1 MASSAASASPS
12 CSGSSNKAKIARR
25 VVEVLEYFDDAHR
38 EATVMDIVRRYN
50 RPQSSTSELL
60 SSLVELGLLYK
71 DPYSRTY
78 SLTARAALLGSTGQP
93 EPIRDGR
100 LVRLIDRLLAQTGL
114 SVGLFARVGLKTQ
127 LLMIRNGPRSSSA
140 IADELFAGMQ
150 APLTESAAGLLL
162 LSSVAR
168 PRCEGMVRRLNAEAA
183 DGAKFAQGEMMA
195 RIDSYRDRGHARG
208 ELGFGISAGMAAALI
223 PDQAEAHQLAVGI
236 VHGSEDTVNAGAL
249 LDALI
254 EATTQCA
261 ALPATGANVERFLT
275 AA

>member
-1 MASSAASASPS
+1 MASITAP
-12 CSGSSNKAKIARR
+12 SNKAKIARR

-78 SLTARAALLGSTGQP
+78 SLTARAALLGSAGQP

-127 LLMIRNGPRSSSA
+127 LLMIRNGQRSIPA

-150 APLTESAAGLLL
+150 APLTESAAGQLL
-162 LSSVAR
+162 LSSIPR

-183 DGAKFAQGEMMA
+183 EGAKFSQAEMMA
-195 RIDSYRDRGHARG
+195 RIDGCRDRGHARG
-208 ELGFGISAGMAAALI
+208 GLGFGVSAGMAAALI
-223 PDQAEAHQLAVGI
+223 PGQPEAHPLAVGI
-236 VHGSEDTVNAGAL
+236 LHAGDDTVNAGAL

-254 EATTQCA
+254 EATAQCA
-261 ALPATGANVERFLT
+261 DVPAPGASVERFLT

>member
-1 MASSAASASPS
+1 MASSAAP
-12 CSGSSNKAKIARR
+12 SNKAKIARR
-25 VVEVLEYFDDAHR
+25 VVEVLEYFDDEHR

-114 SVGLFARVGLKTQ
+114 SVALFARVNLKTQ
-127 LLMIRNGPRSSSA
+127 LLMIRNGPRASA
-140 IADELFAGMQ
+140 LIANELFAGMQ
-150 APLTESAAGLLL
+150 APLVDNAAGLLL
-162 LSSVAR
+162 LSSIGR
-168 PRCEGMVRRLNAEAA
+168 QRCEGMVRRLNAEAA
-183 DGAKFAQGEMMA
+183 ETDKFGFGEMMA
-195 RIDSYRDRGHARG
+195 RIDTCRDHGHARG
-208 ELGFGISAGMAAALI
+208 ELGFGIEARFGGMAAALVPGQ
-223 PDQAEAHQLAVGI
+223 PDTHPLAVAILHEG
-236 VHGSEDTVNAGAL
+236 EDKVNAT
-249 LDALI
+249 ALI
-254 EATTQCA
+254 EALGEATAHCA
-261 ALPATGANVERFLT
+261 TIAAPMAFVEQFQT

>member
-1 MASSAASASPS
+1 MASVAAP
-12 CSGSSNKAKIARR
+12 SNKAKIARR
-25 VVEVLEYFDDAHR
+25 VVEVLEYFDDEHR

-114 SVGLFARVGLKTQ
+114 TVALFARVGLKAQ
-127 LLMIRNGPRSSSA
+127 LLVIRNGTRASSA
-140 IADELFAGMQ
+140 ISGELFAGMQ
-150 APLTESAAGLLL
+150 APLVGNAAGLLL
-162 LSSVAR
+162 LSTVGR
-168 PRCEGMVRRLNAEAA
+168 QRCEGMVRRLNAEAT
-183 DGAKFAQGEMMA
+183 DGDKFALGEMMA
-195 RIDSYRDRGHARG
+195 RIDACREGGHARG
-208 ELGFGISAGMAAALI
+208 ALGFGIGDARMTAALV
-223 PDQAEAHQLAVGI
+223 PGQPEAHPLAVGL
-236 VHGSEDTVNAGAL
+236 VHGSEDKVHSA
-249 LDALI
+249 ALI
-254 EATTQCA
+254 EALCEATAQC
-261 ALPATGANVERFLT
+261 GASPTPFACVEQFQT

>member
-1 MASSAASASPS
+1 MASTAAP
-12 CSGSSNKAKIARR
+12 SNKAKIARR

-78 SLTARAALLGSTGQP
+78 RLTARAALLGSTGQP

-114 SVGLFARVGLKTQ
+114 TVALFARVGLRTQ
-127 LLMIRNGPRSSSA
+127 LLMVRHGPRSA
-140 IADELFAGMQ
+140 PALEETLLAGMQ
-150 APLTESAAGLLL
+150 APLNESAAGVLL
-162 LSSVAR
+162 LSTVVR
-168 PRCEGMVRRLNAEAA
+168 QRCEGMVRRLNAEAA
-183 DGAKFAQGEMMA
+183 EPGRFAIAEMMT
-195 RIDSYRDRGHARG
+195 RIDACRDAQHARG
-208 ELGFGISAGMAAALI
+208 ELGFGTDARLVTALI
-223 PDQAEAHQLAVGI
+223 PAHGNGHPLAVGI
-236 VHGSEDTVNAGAL
+236 VHRVDDAVNAIAL
-249 LDALI
+249 TEALV
-254 EATTQCA
+254 EAA
-261 ALPATGANVERFLT
+261 AQYAPAPMALVERFPT